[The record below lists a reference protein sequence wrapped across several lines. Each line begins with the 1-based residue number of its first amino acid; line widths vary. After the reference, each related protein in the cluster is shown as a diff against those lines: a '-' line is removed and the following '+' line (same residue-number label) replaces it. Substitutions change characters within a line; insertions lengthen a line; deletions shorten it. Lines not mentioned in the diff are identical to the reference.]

1 LKINFLFINLLQNDP
16 IVLGP
21 TEYACPFC
29 NKIQKTNA
37 HMQRHI
43 RTHTGETP
51 FACNYCNYS
60 ANRKD
65 NLIRHIQ
72 SKHSEIQTGPI

>member
-1 LKINFLFINLLQNDP
+1 
-16 IVLGP
+16 
-21 TEYACPFC
+21 
-29 NKIQKTNA
+29 
-37 HMQRHI
+37 MQRHI